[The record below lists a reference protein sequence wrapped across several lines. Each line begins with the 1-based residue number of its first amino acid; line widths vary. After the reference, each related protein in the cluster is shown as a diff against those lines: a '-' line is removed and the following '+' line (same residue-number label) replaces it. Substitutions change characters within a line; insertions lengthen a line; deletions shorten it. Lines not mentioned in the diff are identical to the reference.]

1 MVMPSIS
8 SIYGV
13 KAYIVTRRTR
23 EIGIRMAL
31 GATRD
36 NVLWMVL
43 REGLGMTAAGLTLGL
58 LLALAVGFGL
68 RSMLYEVEALDPFA
82 FTVAPLVLCAAAMLA
97 CYLPAR
103 TLRSTNLAQE
113 LRAE

>member
-8 SIYGV
+8 SIHGV

-103 TLRSTNLAQE
+103 RATRIQPMAALRCE
-113 LRAE
+113 